1 MKHPVSK
8 KKTEARTRSSQSSR
22 PSISAPQPLPS
33 PPVRS
38 RRRPFPPPQNAPLS
52 RILLFRLPPIA
63 DKTESSGSDVTK
75 KIGGETREK
84 DVVKGEKGEELG
96 KQSSRVKVSPRER
109 QLGGNGERPSACGL
123 LYRLPSVPYF
133 HVLLRLEMRF

>member
-1 MKHPVSK
+1 
-8 KKTEARTRSSQSSR
+8 
-22 PSISAPQPLPS
+22 
-33 PPVRS
+33 
-38 RRRPFPPPQNAPLS
+38 
-52 RILLFRLPPIA
+52 
-63 DKTESSGSDVTK
+63 
-75 KIGGETREK
+75 
-84 DVVKGEKGEELG
+84 VKGEKGEELG